1 MMDQGSIRLY
11 VLNALTIY
19 LSFTNL
25 ETTLKI
31 LLLLISIVYTSMKIY
46 DWVLIKLN
54 KKDANN
60 SKETLQD

>member
-1 MMDQGSIRLY
+1 MDQGSIRLY
-11 VLNALTIY
+11 ILNALTIY

-31 LLLLISIVYTSMKIY
+31 LLLLISIAYTSMKIY
-46 DWVLIKLN
+46 DWVILKIN
-54 KKDANN
+54 NDNGNN

>member
-1 MMDQGSIRLY
+1 MDQGSIRLY
-11 VLNALTIY
+11 ILNALTIY

-31 LLLLISIVYTSMKIY
+31 LLLLISIAYTSMKIY
-46 DWVLIKLN
+46 DWVILKIKN
-54 KKDANN
+54 DNGNN

>member
-1 MMDQGSIRLY
+1 MDQGSIRLY
-11 VLNALTIY
+11 ILNALTIY

-31 LLLLISIVYTSMKIY
+31 LLLLISIVYTGMKIY
-46 DWVLIKLN
+46 DWILIRLN
-54 KKDANN
+54 KKDGNN

>member
-1 MMDQGSIRLY
+1 MDQGSIKLY
-11 VLNALTIY
+11 CLNALTIY

-31 LLLLISIVYTSMKIY
+31 VLLLISIMYTTMKIY

-54 KKDANN
+54 KKDGNN